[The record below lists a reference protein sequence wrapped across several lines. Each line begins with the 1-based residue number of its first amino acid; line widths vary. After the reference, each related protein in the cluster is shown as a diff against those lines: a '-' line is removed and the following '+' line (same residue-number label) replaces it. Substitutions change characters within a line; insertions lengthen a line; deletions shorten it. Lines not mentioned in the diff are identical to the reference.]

1 MKKILLLTDF
11 SANADNA
18 AAWALGFAEKLGGG
32 LVLFHSLKLEPISP
46 YYGGG
51 AFVSET
57 GQLMSEES
65 TEKLSELSEAMR
77 DRAKDKS
84 IVIEQ
89 LSGEGSLG
97 DFIGAMTKGE
107 KFELIVMGARSGGV
121 LEHLLTGSDTQQVI
135 DNAVCPVLIIPA
147 ASQNVRLNKAVL
159 ATDFNKGDLKA
170 VDYLNE
176 WAAFFDLQL
185 EIAHVLL
192 PGEKVDTAAEL
203 AFRKGVNRRENQEM
217 TYHEVS
223 GEELSHRLNR
233 LCSMT
238 KADILAMVHY
248 EQGFFDRLFGHS
260 ESKDALDKQRVPL
273 LIFPPAFAVAGSK
286 CFDKQS

>member
-18 AAWALGFAEKLGGG
+18 AAWALNIAEKLDGS

-65 TEKLSELSEAMR
+65 KEKLSELCEALR
-77 DRAKDKS
+77 DRASNKS
-84 IVIEQ
+84 IVIEE
-89 LSGEGSLG
+89 LTGEGNLG
-97 DFIGAMTKGE
+97 DFIGTMTKKE
-107 KFELIVMGARSGGV
+107 QFELIVMGARSGGA
-121 LEHLLTGSDTQQVI
+121 LEHFLTGSDTRQVI
-135 DNAVCPVLIIPA
+135 DNAVCPVLIVPA
-147 ASQNVRLNKAVL
+147 TSQNVALGKAVL
-159 ATDFNKGDLKA
+159 ATDFNHGDLRA

-185 EIAHVLL
+185 EIAHVML
-192 PGEKVDTAAEL
+192 PGEKVDAAAEL

-223 GEELSHRLNR
+223 GQELSHRLNR

-238 KADILAMVHY
+238 QADILAMVHY
-248 EQGFFDRLFGHS
+248 EQGFFDRLFRHS
-260 ESKDALDKQRVPL
+260 QTKHALDKQHFPL
-273 LIFPPAFAVAGSK
+273 LIFPPAFANAESK